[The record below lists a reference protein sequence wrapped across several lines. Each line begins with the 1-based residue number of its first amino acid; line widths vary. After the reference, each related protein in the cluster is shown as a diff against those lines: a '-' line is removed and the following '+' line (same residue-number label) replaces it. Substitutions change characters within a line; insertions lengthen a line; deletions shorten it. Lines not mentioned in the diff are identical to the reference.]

1 MADYGKEQI
10 GKEAKPKDQKQKDQA
25 GNVSSQ
31 YQDSIDRESF
41 AEDDETASEFAMDSE
56 NDSVLSD
63 SLRAAT
69 EEAERYKDMYLRVV
83 AEMDNLKKRSERERT
98 DLLKYGQENILKDFL
113 PIMDSFEKALQGSED
128 HGLASLPESLKSYLE
143 GMRLV
148 YHQLQDIL
156 NRHGLVAVKAE
167 GERFDP
173 TLHQAIQKIE
183 DKLCEQEM
191 VAAVF
196 QKGYLLHGR
205 LLRPAMVSVRVPSS
219 T

>member
-1 MADYGKEQI
+1 MADYSKEQQ
-10 GKEAKPKDQKQKDQA
+10 GNEPKQKDQSHE
-25 GNVSSQ
+25 NSSQ
-31 YQDSIDRESF
+31 REAFTDDREQDGESGL
-41 AEDDETASEFAMDSE
+41 DSQ
-56 NDSVLSD
+56 NDSLLND
-63 SLRAAT
+63 SLRAAI

-98 DLLKYGQENILKDFL
+98 ELLKFGQENILKDFL

-128 HGLASLPESLKSYLE
+128 HGAALIPDSLKSYLD

-156 NRHGLVAVKAE
+156 QRHGLSAVKAE

-183 DKLCEQEM
+183 DQLCEQEM
-191 VAAVF
+191 VAAEF
-196 QKGYLLHGR
+196 QRGYLLHGR

-219 T
+219 P